1 MAVFSVDTEK
11 PFDSIQYP
19 FVTESLIKLGKEQEL
34 AQLFRYRDTKTFHFV
49 CSFCYL
55 PFK

>member
-49 CSFCYL
+49 CSF
-55 PFK
+55 

>member
-34 AQLFRYRDTKTFHFV
+34 AQLFRYRDTKTFILCVHFD
-49 CSFCYL
+49 YL